1 MRRIA
6 HPAAQN
12 YNSRYYLFRIFRA
25 VNPPINDINLLE
37 NILTDSIV
45 EASESTIPKVLPS
58 NKKAPW
64 VNDDFM
70 SLTKKRRTCKDPGEL
85 KRAW

>member
-1 MRRIA
+1 M
-6 HPAAQN
+6 
-12 YNSRYYLFRIFRA
+12 
-25 VNPPINDINLLE
+25 
-37 NILTDSIV
+37 

-64 VNDDFM
+64 VNDDFL

-85 KRAW
+85 KELGKAIKKMRNKLKNDYFSSLANEINTVAEARKIEE